1 MYKCSTR
8 PKWAVEWLGGSFLGQ
23 DNISLIRQ
31 LAASSDPEDP
41 GCSRTHTRLHW
52 LPAGL
57 THFPSLSTCSGGCG
71 ASRWNPTGT
80 EDSVDHQEGG
90 KGDRGCSRLC
100 FKGSRSAIRVWDT
113 RGRGALQA
121 AERRPP
127 PPSSF
132 SFNASGELN
141 IWHIEGKSART
152 HARTH
157 AAGSH

>member
-1 MYKCSTR
+1 MCRQEQVCLYKCSTR

-23 DNISLIRQ
+23 DNISLIRK

-90 KGDRGCSRLC
+90 KGDRDCSL
-100 FKGSRSAIRVWDT
+100 KAADPPSGVWDT
-113 RGRGALQA
+113 RGRRRGGDTLQA

-127 PPSSF
+127 T
-132 SFNASGELN
+132 NLL
-141 IWHIEGKSART
+141 ILL
-152 HARTH
+152 
-157 AAGSH
+157 

>member
-1 MYKCSTR
+1 MCRQEQVCLHKCSTR

-23 DNISLIRQ
+23 DNISLIRK

-90 KGDRGCSRLC
+90 KGDRDCSRLC
-100 FKGSRSAIRVWDT
+100 SKGSRSAIRSLGHTGEEEGGDT
-113 RGRGALQA
+113 LQA

-127 PPSSF
+127 TNLLILP
-132 SFNASGELN
+132 
-141 IWHIEGKSART
+141 
-152 HARTH
+152 
-157 AAGSH
+157 